1 MFAYMMKV
9 LPTLLDAVVEEVN
22 ADKDHSETFRTEPWS
37 GQPNE
42 VVETRYIQLVRRLVR
57 EGRNVVLVG
66 EPGSGKSTTAM
77 AACEKPVP
85 VVLTFSRNL
94 PVSILKTFVNTLRV
108 VGPRR
113 LISADAAV
121 VGDAVIDGEVRRL
134 PLIDEFVVFSVT
146 MVTWCLTR
154 ALKIPIIAMLATD
167 KKYYAETRKILELA
181 GFEVV
186 EIRPDKHTV
195 KEVLRAHGLQGS
207 PRTNNPREELKRFS
221 ERSSSLSQSDE

>member
-1 MFAYMMKV
+1 MKV

-77 AACEKPVP
+77 AACERPVP

-134 PLIDEFVVFSVT
+134 PLIDEFVAFSVT

-195 KEVLRAHGLQGS
+195 KEILRAHGLQGS